1 MLITLL
7 THATELDK
15 HSNTGQLVMSVL
27 AQQEQVSCQ
36 RVIWQRKAPDADLLQ
51 RISNFASA
59 LVYPAPNEREP
70 LPLSQGLPEHII
82 LLDATWQQARK
93 MYNHSP
99 YLHALGHIE
108 LKPKAP
114 SQYQMRRNQREYGLC
129 TSECVAE
136 LLRIKQQPELA
147 GQLDTGLALK
157 QAR

>member
-27 AQQEQVSCQ
+27 AKQGRVNCQ
-36 RVIWQRKAPDADLLQ
+36 RVIWQRKLPDAGLLQ
-51 RISNFASA
+51 RISTTASA
-59 LVYPAPNEREP
+59 LVYPAHNEREP

-99 YLHALGHIE
+99 YLHDLGHIE
-108 LKPKAP
+108 LKPEAP
-114 SQYQMRRNQREYGLC
+114 SQYQLRRNQREDGLC

-147 GQLDTGLALK
+147 ERLDTELALK

>member
-27 AQQEQVSCQ
+27 AKQEQASCE
-36 RVIWQRKAPDADLLQ
+36 RVIWQRKLPDADLLH
-51 RISNFASA
+51 RINTLASA
-59 LVYPAPNEREP
+59 LVYPAPNERAP
-70 LPLSQGLPEHII
+70 LPLSQALPEHII

-93 MYNHSP
+93 IYNHSP
-99 YLHALGHIE
+99 YLHALAHIE
-108 LKPKAP
+108 LKPGAP
-114 SQYQMRRNQREYGLC
+114 SQYQIRRNQREDGLC

-136 LLRIKQQPELA
+136 LLRIKQQPKLA
-147 GQLDTGLALK
+147 GQLDTELALK